1 MAEKKTR
8 QGRPATKPVEK
19 RKAFYVLVK
28 VVNTMNNTSSNVL
41 ISRDTKA
48 EIKQLMRHSK
58 QQVDFLGYWD
68 GKRYQKESLT

>member
-19 RKAFYVLVK
+19 RKAYYVLVK

-48 EIKQLMRHSK
+48 EIKQLLRHSK
-58 QQVDFLGYWD
+58 QEVDFLGYWD
-68 GKRYQKESLT
+68 GKRYEKVSLN